1 MRGVAVARHV
11 PPEQTSF
18 ARRLRRDMTAAE
30 TIIWRSLRAG
40 RLRGAKFRRQVP
52 IGPFVADFLCFE
64 ARLIVEL
71 DGPPHE
77 VPERRQHDERR
88 DAWLRRQGFRVL
100 RFPND
105 LAVGGTELLIA
116 KVEQAL
122 ADTESTPHP
131 SGSA

>member
-1 MRGVAVARHV
+1 MARHV

-30 TIIWRSLRAG
+30 AIIWRSLRAG

-52 IGPFVADFLCFE
+52 IGPYVADFLCFE

-71 DGPPHE
+71 DGPPHDA
-77 VPERRQHDERR
+77 PERRQHDERR
-88 DAWLRRQGFRVL
+88 DAWLRGQGFRVL

-105 LAVGGTELLIA
+105 LAVGGTELLVA
-116 KVEQAL
+116 TVEQAL
-122 ADTESTPHP
+122 AGTEPTPHP